1 MGLCI
6 LAAILA
12 LRNLQML
19 AQLIEF
25 ATTHYLLSG
34 AFLAALALLI
44 FSESQRGGRS
54 VSNRELTAL
63 VNGSEAVV
71 VDVRP
76 HKDFATGH
84 IVQALNI
91 PYDKVAERM
100 VELEK
105 HKANTI
111 IVIDA
116 VGQHAGGVCRD
127 LKAAG
132 FDAVKLAG
140 GISGWRGDNLP
151 VVK

>member
-1 MGLCI
+1 
-6 LAAILA
+6 
-12 LRNLQML
+12 ML
-19 AQLIEF
+19 AHLIEF

-34 AFLAALALLI
+34 AFLAALALLV
-44 FSESQRGGRS
+44 FSESRRGGRS
-54 VSNRELTAL
+54 ISNRELTAL
-63 VNGSEAVV
+63 VNGSAAVV
-71 VDVRP
+71 LDIRA

-84 IVQALNI
+84 IVDALNI
-91 PYDKVAERM
+91 PYEKLGERM

-105 HKANTI
+105 HKTSSI

-116 VGQHAGGVCRD
+116 VGQHAGSVCRD

-132 FDAVKLAG
+132 FDAVKLSG

>member
-1 MGLCI
+1 
-6 LAAILA
+6 
-12 LRNLQML
+12 ML

-25 ATTHYLLSG
+25 ATNHYLLSG

-44 FSESQRGGRS
+44 FSESRRGGRS
-54 VSNRELTAL
+54 ISNRELTAL
-63 VNGSEAVV
+63 VNGSQAVI
-71 VDVRP
+71 VDLRA

-91 PYDKVAERM
+91 PFDKLAERM

-105 HKANTI
+105 HKSNTI
-111 IVIDA
+111 IVMDA
-116 VGQHAGGVCRD
+116 IGQHAGAACRE
-127 LKAAG
+127 LKKAG
-132 FDAVKLAG
+132 FDAVKLSG